1 MVKIPNRPEANQLTI
16 YKRGLEVAL
25 WTTENKFS
33 QRLER
38 GLNSE
43 PLDCNSSDLTVR
55 PRYLHWFIAINM
67 TYILML

>member
-1 MVKIPNRPEANQLTI
+1 MVNIPNWPEANQLTI

-38 GLNSE
+38 RLNSE
-43 PLDCNSSDLTVR
+43 PLDCNSSALTAR
-55 PRYLHWFIAINM
+55 LRCLH
-67 TYILML
+67 

>member
-38 GLNSE
+38 GLE

-55 PRYLHWFIAINM
+55 PRCLH
-67 TYILML
+67 